1 MKVYR
6 ILVSSGGELPEIVL
20 SAAARPPSALPRL
33 FPVLKKLSTY
43 QIWLSTKTA

>member
-20 SAAARPPSALPRL
+20 PAPARAPAHMTHL
-33 FPVLKKLSTY
+33 FSVFGEPNVEVLSLTG
-43 QIWLSTKTA
+43 